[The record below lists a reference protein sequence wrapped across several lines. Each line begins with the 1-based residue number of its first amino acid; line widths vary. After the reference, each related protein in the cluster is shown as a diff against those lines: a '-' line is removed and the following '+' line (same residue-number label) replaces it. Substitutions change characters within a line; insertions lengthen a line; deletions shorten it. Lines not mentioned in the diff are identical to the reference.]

1 MENDCRFENGYNNSK
16 IHKKKKNKYKRWKPK
31 KDKQKQTDTPCN
43 SNILQTDGWLP
54 VINVYY
60 KTAFVIFTPFY
71 HQR

>member
-16 IHKKKKNKYKRWKPK
+16 IHEKKNKYKRWKPK

-43 SNILQTDGWLP
+43 SNILPTDGWLP